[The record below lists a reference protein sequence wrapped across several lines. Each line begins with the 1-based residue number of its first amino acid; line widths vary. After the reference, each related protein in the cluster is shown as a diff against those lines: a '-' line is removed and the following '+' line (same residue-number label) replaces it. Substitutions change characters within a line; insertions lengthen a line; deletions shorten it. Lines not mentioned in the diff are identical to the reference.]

1 MNLIKLQDPAQ
12 VREYVGKKF
21 ADFKSS
27 VMLPGRRRTKCI
39 QYWLN
44 AGGNRQVVEDVYGFV
59 FKQAFPRAEA
69 LQQEEALNK
78 KYNVHKT
85 NSNEWV
91 ENQEKQAQR
100 IGKTVGRLKQWE
112 EQGDYQEGEDFFLR
126 LKTEVEPFDRTLC
139 DPRQFSTEHEARR
152 RMDLTGT
159 TTRTANK
166 VGAEFDGMIGY
177 QQKAGATFEV
187 FDPRFGQLVAKFEEE
202 FKAGLWGSGSWAATK
217 GRTSLSVEA
226 AAELAIGAQLT
237 MEGTCQWKSPHGK
250 AGLELG
256 GRANVF
262 AGARGSAA
270 MKLSA
275 SARDGLEAAISA
287 GAFVGLSASIEGSCA
302 LLYDDRQLAS
312 VQASAEITFGAGVTF
327 AAALKQPIFGATEI
341 SFDTNVTLGLGTG
354 VAAQV
359 EIDFTEIYLAG
370 QEQFRNVIYLPT
382 IAKGYSPALMT
393 QDRKNKHY
401 LKKAITALGSEQ
413 EEIEETVVSFKN
425 MNPEKQPLLM

>member
-1 MNLIKLQDPAQ
+1 MNLVKLQDPAQ

-21 ADFKSS
+21 SDFKSS

-202 FKAGLWGSGSWAATK
+202 FKAGLVGV
-217 GRTSLSVEA
+217 R
-226 AAELAIGAQLT
+226 Q
-237 MEGTCQWKSPHGK
+237 
-250 AGLELG
+250 LG
-256 GRANVF
+256 GDQGQDQPERRSRRRACHW
-262 AGARGSAA
+262 R
-270 MKLSA
+270 
-275 SARDGLEAAISA
+275 
-287 GAFVGLSASIEGSCA
+287 
-302 LLYDDRQLAS
+302 S
-312 VQASAEITFGAGVTF
+312 VNHGGH
-327 AAALKQPIFGATEI
+327 LP
-341 SFDTNVTLGLGTG
+341 
-354 VAAQV
+354 V
-359 EIDFTEIYLAG
+359 EIAAG
-370 QEQFRNVIYLPT
+370 QGGTRTGWQ
-382 IAKGYSPALMT
+382 S
-393 QDRKNKHY
+393 
-401 LKKAITALGSEQ
+401 
-413 EEIEETVVSFKN
+413 
-425 MNPEKQPLLM
+425 

>member
-1 MNLIKLQDPAQ
+1 M
-12 VREYVGKKF
+12 
-21 ADFKSS
+21 
-27 VMLPGRRRTKCI
+27 
-39 QYWLN
+39 
-44 AGGNRQVVEDVYGFV
+44 
-59 FKQAFPRAEA
+59 
-69 LQQEEALNK
+69 
-78 KYNVHKT
+78 
-85 NSNEWV
+85 
-91 ENQEKQAQR
+91 
-100 IGKTVGRLKQWE
+100 
-112 EQGDYQEGEDFFLR
+112 
-126 LKTEVEPFDRTLC
+126 
-139 DPRQFSTEHEARR
+139 
-152 RMDLTGT
+152 
-159 TTRTANK
+159 
-166 VGAEFDGMIGY
+166 
-177 QQKAGATFEV
+177 
-187 FDPRFGQLVAKFEEE
+187 
-202 FKAGLWGSGSWAATK
+202 
-217 GRTSLSVEA
+217 
-226 AAELAIGAQLT
+226 
-237 MEGTCQWKSPHGK
+237 
-250 AGLELG
+250 
-256 GRANVF
+256 F
-262 AGARGSAA
+262 AGARGNAA

-327 AAALKQPIFGATEI
+327 AASLKQPIFGATEI